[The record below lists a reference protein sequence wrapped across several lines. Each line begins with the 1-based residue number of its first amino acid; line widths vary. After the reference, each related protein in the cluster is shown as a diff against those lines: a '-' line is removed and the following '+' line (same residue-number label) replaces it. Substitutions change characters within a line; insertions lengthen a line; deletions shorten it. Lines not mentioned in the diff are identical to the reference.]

1 MAKTIQFGEHGN
13 PQHPHCMA
21 CEELQADALDGVL
34 SPGDQAFF
42 DQHLAGC
49 TSCME
54 SYSQA
59 HRGAAWLSMLK
70 SPRPEPSE
78 LLMERILAQTSG
90 AASLGNA
97 DTIFEAAPY
106 IPAGV
111 NPLPANVLPFVS
123 RPAAA
128 SRFTRMT
135 RLAMEPRYAM
145 TAAMAFFSI
154 ALTLNLMGVRLDQLH
169 TADLKPSSLKRS
181 YYEANASAVRYYDN
195 LRVVRVVEARVD
207 DYRQA
212 NEDSAPT
219 EKQAAP
225 ASAPDQQP
233 SEPRQEQKKQE
244 KPQGSSRRESPL
256 PQNRM
261 LNVGYSG
268 VPERLRRDAS
278 SAAFVTVNGRR
289 EGGLA

>member
-1 MAKTIQFGEHGN
+1 MAKTIQFGEYGTPRN
-13 PQHPHCMA
+13 PHCVA
-21 CEELQADALDGVL
+21 CEELLADALDGVL
-34 SPGDQAFF
+34 SPGDQVFF
-42 DQHLAGC
+42 DQHLGGC
-49 TSCME
+49 TACMD
-54 SYSQA
+54 SYAQA

-90 AASLGNA
+90 ASNA
-97 DTIFEAAPY
+97 IFEAVPLV
-106 IPAGV
+106 PAGIM
-111 NPLPANVLPFVS
+111 PLPANVLPFVA
-123 RPAAA
+123 RPVPV
-128 SRFTRMT
+128 SRFTTLT

-169 TADLKPSSLKRS
+169 TADLKPSNLKRS

-207 DYRQA
+207 DIRQA
-212 NEDSAPT
+212 NEDSTPSRR
-219 EKQAAP
+219 QAAP
-225 ASAPDQQP
+225 APAPETQP
-233 SEPRQEQKKQE
+233 SQQQKEQRKQE

-256 PQNRM
+256 PNNRYV
-261 LNVGYSG
+261 NVAATA

-278 SAAFVTVNGRR
+278 SAAFAAFNTRR

>member
-1 MAKTIQFGEHGN
+1 MAKTIQFGEHGT
-13 PQHPHCMA
+13 PQNPHCMA
-21 CEELQADALDGVL
+21 CEELLADALDGVL

-42 DQHLAGC
+42 DRHIAGC
-49 TSCME
+49 TTCMD
-54 SYSQA
+54 SYAQA

-90 AASLGNA
+90 ASNA
-97 DTIFEAAPY
+97 IFEAAPL
-106 IPAGV
+106 IPVGAM
-111 NPLPANVLPFVS
+111 PLPANVLPFVP
-123 RPAAA
+123 RPAAV
-128 SRFTRMT
+128 SRFTRVT

-169 TADLKPSSLKRS
+169 AANLKPSNLKRS

-207 DYRQA
+207 DLRQER
-212 NEDSAPT
+212 EDSAPAQ
-219 EKQAAP
+219 KQAAP
-225 ASAPDQQP
+225 APASGPDKPKDQP
-233 SEPRQEQKKQE
+233 KQE

-256 PQNRM
+256 PGNRL
-261 LNVGYSG
+261 LNVGSTG

-278 SAAFVTVNGRR
+278 SAAFFSINSRR
-289 EGGLA
+289 EGGLV